1 MSRFYEKACKAVAGR
16 FGPTREEIGEKKEKR
31 KEKYIQKGK
40 EHRKTES
47 ALKEAKIV
55 HGKESKEYGR
65 LKDNYEK
72 TQKELENAEEQYKR
86 KKFKKTT
93 YVTNLDLEY
102 EEVLIFSVFNSLI
115 TFILIAAS
123 MLVVHQFRPLSLYE
137 ILVYVLPTVLILPM
151 AVLIFTADYP
161 DILERRL
168 KAETIGKAPESINYM
183 TMSMR
188 VSPSLYR
195 AVQFSADNTEP
206 PISTGLK
213 KVLWDVYT
221 RTESSL
227 EESFISFAMEW
238 GEWNKDLKR
247 ALYSVRSAMLERT
260 KEGLNS
266 SLEKAN
272 DIIISGTKRQVE
284 DFANSLG
291 TPTTILF
298 AIGILLPLIIG
309 AMLPMVALGG
319 LDITSTTSNEP
330 TQSPIGLSHTVL
342 LMDVIAPLGAFL
354 YSYKILGDRPGTSSP
369 PEIEKEGDERKILI
383 QALVLT
389 VLLTSAVI
397 LFSTQL
403 SSLMPLPYFWPPILF
418 VSYYFLKTSWKKRR
432 LRKEI
437 IEMEREFPDALFQ
450 LGSRIAEGMPPERAF
465 LKTSESMKGTK
476 VGDLL
481 QEISCTL
488 QINRLPLE
496 EALFGETGIL
506 ENHPSRTIK
515 ATMKTVVDITKKDP
529 QEAGKTIIQISNYLR
544 DMEEMDH
551 DIKSRLSQSVEMM
564 KGTALVFAPVV
575 MGVVSSLYF
584 MLYSIFSE
592 ITNMQMISP
601 TAFTAVVA
609 LYLVLMS
616 IVITYFTTGI
626 KSRLDPIEFKYNIGI
641 MLPVSIA
648 VFSLSLL
655 IGKMGIG

>member
-1 MSRFYEKACKAVAGR
+1 MSRFYEIACKKVSNR
-16 FGPTREEIGEKKEKR
+16 LGPTREEIEEKKEKR
-31 KEKYIQKGK
+31 KKNYVQKGK

-47 ALKEAKIV
+47 KLKEAKII
-55 HGKESKEYGR
+55 HGEDSKG
-65 LKDNYEK
+65 YEK
-72 TQKELENAEEQYKR
+72 LKNKHDRTKKELESAEELYKR

-102 EEVLIFSVFNSLI
+102 EEVLIFSIFTSLL
-115 TFILIAAS
+115 TFILI
-123 MLVVHQFRPLSLYE
+123 LVSIIVLHQFYPLSLYE
-137 ILVYVLPTVLILPM
+137 ILIYVLPTLLILPM

-161 DILERRL
+161 DILESRL

-188 VSPSLYR
+188 VTPSLYR

-221 RTESSL
+221 RKKSSL

-319 LDITSTTSNEP
+319 LDITSTTTDEV
-330 TQSPIGLSHTVL
+330 TQSSIGISHTVL
-342 LMDVIAPLGAFL
+342 LMDIIAPLGAFL

-369 PEIEKEGDERKILI
+369 PEIDKEGDERKILV
-383 QALVLT
+383 QAFFLT
-389 VLLTSAVI
+389 ILLTAAVI
-397 LFSTQL
+397 FFSAQL
-403 SSLMPLPYFWPPILF
+403 SLLMPLPYFWPPIVF
-418 VSYYFLKTSWKKRR
+418 ISYYFLKTSWKKRK

-437 IEMEREFPDALFQ
+437 IDMEREFPDALFQ

-481 QEISCTL
+481 QKISCTL

-496 EALFGETGIL
+496 EALFGERGIL

-601 TAFTAVVA
+601 VAFTAVVA
-609 LYLVLMS
+609 VYLVLMS

-626 KSRLDPIEFKYNIGI
+626 RSRLDPVEFKYNIGI
-641 MLPVSIA
+641 ILPVSIA
-648 VFSLSLL
+648 VFSMSLL
-655 IGKMGIG
+655 IGKIGIG